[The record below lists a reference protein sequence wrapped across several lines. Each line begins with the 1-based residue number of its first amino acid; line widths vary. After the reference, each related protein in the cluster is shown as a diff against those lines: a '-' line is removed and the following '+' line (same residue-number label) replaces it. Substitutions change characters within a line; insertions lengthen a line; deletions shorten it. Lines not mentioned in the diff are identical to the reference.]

1 MNSIFLKKLKE
12 SVLSVLPISLIVVV
26 INFLTTPMPTFNLI
40 SFITGSVFLILGMC
54 FYTLGVDTAMTP
66 IGEHI
71 GSKVTKSRK
80 IWYILLM
87 SFILGVI
94 ITVAEPD
101 LAVLEAQA
109 GLKAQ
114 VGVPSLTVIIAIG
127 VGAFMLI
134 AILRIVFRIKLKFL
148 LLSLYGLLFTIVLIA
163 YFINDG
169 IIPLS
174 FDSGG
179 VTTGPI
185 TVPFIIALSSG
196 VTGVLAGS
204 GQEDSEFG
212 TIGICSVGPILLV
225 LVFGLIN
232 NTTPHSESYDA
243 VAFNS
248 FSEVLSHYFR
258 LIPSQ
263 LLNVLKSLTPI
274 VVFFIIFQFVSLKL
288 NNITLVKIL
297 VGIFYSVLGL
307 TLFFTG
313 VNAGFM
319 PTGSHIGTI
328 LATVNKWS
336 IIPIGMLVGLF
347 IVFAEP
353 AVHVLANQVEDVT
366 EGVINSK
373 TMLFT
378 LAISMAAAVGLA
390 MLRVITQIN
399 LLWIIVPGYA
409 IALAMMFIV
418 PEIFTG
424 IAFDSGGVASG
435 PMTATFLLPFASGA
449 ALTVSGALGVTQ
461 TFGVVA
467 LVAMTPLL
475 AIQIIGLVYKIKTS
489 RQKRV
494 ASGYFAD
501 MLTHEGEIINLD
513 IFADPSKA
521 KTLIKEGVDEKI
533 KNLKEEIDI
542 LKQELNNKRAE
553 LTRYIKRRSSLN
565 KEE

>member
-1 MNSIFLKKLKE
+1 MNGIFIKKLKE

-26 INFLTTPMPTFNLI
+26 INFLTTPMKTNNLI
-40 SFITGSVFLILGMC
+40 SFIVGSIFLILGMC

-94 ITVAEPD
+94 ITLAEPD
-101 LAVLEAQA
+101 LAVLEDQA
-109 GLKAQ
+109 GIN
-114 VGVPSLTVIIAIG
+114 GLTFIIAIG
-127 VGAFMLI
+127 IGVFMLI
-134 AILRIVFRIKLKFL
+134 AMLRIVFRIKLKYL
-148 LLSLYGLLFTIVLIA
+148 LLILYGLLFVIVFIA
-163 YFINDG
+163 TFTNGG

-196 VTGVLAGS
+196 VTGVLAGN

-212 TIGICSVGPILLV
+212 TIGICSVGPILMV
-225 LVFGLIN
+225 LIIGLLN
-232 NTTPHSESYDA
+232 NKTPLGNNYETSD
-243 VAFNS
+243 FTS
-248 FSEVLSHYFR
+248 FIEVLSHYFSS
-258 LIPSQ
+258 IPHE
-263 LLNVLKSLTPI
+263 LLNVLKSLAPI
-274 VVFFIIFQFVSLKL
+274 IAFFIAFQFLSLKL
-288 NNITLVKIL
+288 NNITLIKII
-297 VGIFYSVLGL
+297 VGLLYSIFGL

-313 VNAGFM
+313 VNEGFM
-319 PTGSHIGTI
+319 PTGAYIGTA
-328 LATVNKWS
+328 LANANKWL

-366 EGVINSK
+366 EGVISSK

-378 LAISMAAAVGLA
+378 LAISMATAVGLA
-390 MLRVITQIN
+390 MLRVITEIN
-399 LLWIIVPGYA
+399 LLWIIVPSYT
-409 IALAMMFIV
+409 IALAMTFIV

-435 PMTATFLLPFASGA
+435 PMTATFLLPFTAGA
-449 ALTVSGALGVTQ
+449 ALTVSGVAGINQ

-475 AIQIIGLVYKIKTS
+475 AIQIIGVIYKIKTS

-533 KNLKEEIDI
+533 KNLKEEIDL

-553 LTRYIKRRSSLN
+553 LTRYMKRRSSLN

>member
-1 MNSIFLKKLKE
+1 MNGIFIKKLKE
-12 SVLSVLPISLIVVV
+12 SVLSVLPISAIVVV
-26 INFLTTPMPTFNLI
+26 INFLTTPMDINNLI
-40 SFITGSVFLILGMC
+40 SFLVGSIFLVLGMC

-87 SFILGVI
+87 SFILGII
-94 ITVAEPD
+94 ITIAEPD

-109 GLKAQ
+109 GIK
-114 VGVPSLTVIIAIG
+114 GLTLIIAIG
-127 VGAFMLI
+127 IGVFMLI
-134 AILRIVFRIKLKFL
+134 AILRIVFRLKLKYL
-148 LLSLYGLLFTIVLIA
+148 LLALYGLLLLVVVIA
-163 YFINDG
+163 VFVNDG

-196 VTGVLAGS
+196 VTGVLAGN

-212 TIGICSVGPILLV
+212 TIGVCSVGPILMV
-225 LVFGLIN
+225 LVIGLLN
-232 NTTPHSESYDA
+232 GTTPSGNSYDVSKFA
-243 VAFNS
+243 S
-248 FSEVLSHYFR
+248 FGEVVGHYFSI
-258 LIPSQ
+258 IPHE
-263 LLNVLKSLTPI
+263 LLNVLKSLAPI
-274 VVFFIIFQFVSLKL
+274 IVFFIAFQLASLKL
-288 NNITLVKIL
+288 NNITLVKIF
-297 VGIFYSVLGL
+297 VGLLYSIFGL
-307 TLFFTG
+307 ALFFTG

-319 PTGSHIGTI
+319 PTGAYIGTA
-328 LATVNKWS
+328 LASANKWL

-366 EGVINSK
+366 EGVIKSK

-378 LAISMAAAVGLA
+378 LAISMALAVGLA
-390 MLRVITQIN
+390 MLRVITEIN
-399 LLWIIVPGYA
+399 LLWIIIPGYA
-409 IALAMMFIV
+409 IAIAMSFV
-418 PEIFTG
+418 VQEIFTG

-435 PMTATFLLPFASGA
+435 PMTATFLLPFTAGA
-449 ALTVSGALGVTQ
+449 ALTVSGASGINQ

-475 AIQIIGLVYKIKTS
+475 AIQIIGLIYNIKTAK
-489 RQKRV
+489 QKRV

-501 MLTHEGEIINLD
+501 ILTHEGEIIDLD

-521 KTLIKEGVDEKI
+521 KTLFKEGVDEKI
-533 KNLKEEIDI
+533 KTLKQEIDL

-553 LTRYIKRRSSLN
+553 LTRYMKRRSNLN
-565 KEE
+565 KED

>member
-1 MNSIFLKKLKE
+1 MNGIFIKKLKE
-12 SVLSVLPISLIVVV
+12 SIFSVLPISAIVIV
-26 INFLTTPMPTFNLI
+26 INFLTTPMDTYSLI
-40 SFITGSVFLILGMC
+40 SFIFGSVFLTLGMC

-80 IWYILLM
+80 VWYIMLM

-94 ITVAEPD
+94 ITIAEPD
-101 LAVLEAQA
+101 LAVLELQA
-109 GLKAQ
+109 
-114 VGVPSLTVIIAIG
+114 GVPSLTFIIAVG
-127 VGAFMLI
+127 VGVFMLI
-134 AILRIVFRIKLKFL
+134 AIIRIIFRIKLKYL
-148 LLSLYGLLFTIVLIA
+148 LLGLYGLLFTIVIIA
-163 YFINDG
+163 VFVNDG

-212 TIGICSVGPILLV
+212 TIGICSVGPILMVIIL
-225 LVFGLIN
+225 GLIN
-232 NTTPHSESYDA
+232 GTTPQSESYHTVD
-243 VAFNS
+243 FNS
-248 FSEVLSHYFR
+248 FGEVLAHYFK

-263 LLNVLKSLTPI
+263 LLNVLKSLAPI
-274 VVFFIIFQFVSLKL
+274 VVFFIIFQIFSLKL
-288 NNITLVKIL
+288 NSITLIKII
-297 VGIFYSVLGL
+297 VGIFYSVFGL

-319 PTGSHIGTI
+319 PTGSHIGTV
-328 LATVNKWS
+328 LASLNKWS

-353 AVHVLANQVEDVT
+353 AVHVLAKQVEDVT
-366 EGVINSK
+366 EGVITSK
-373 TMLFT
+373 SMLFT
-378 LAISMAAAVGLA
+378 LAISMAIAVGLA
-390 MLRVITQIN
+390 MLRVVTQIN
-399 LLWIIVPGYA
+399 LLWIIIPGYT

-449 ALTVSGALGVTQ
+449 ALTISGGAGVTQ

-475 AIQIIGLVYKIKTS
+475 AIQIIGLIYKIKSS
-489 RQKRV
+489 RQSRL

-501 MLTHEGEIINLD
+501 MLAQEGEIIDLD

-521 KTLIKEGVDEKI
+521 KIIFKEGVDERI
-533 KNLKEEIDI
+533 KSLKEEIDL
-542 LKQELNNKRAE
+542 LKIELNKKRAE
-553 LTRYIKRRSSLN
+553 LTRYMKRRSTLS
-565 KEE
+565 KED